1 MPVMSDSASP
11 APIKPAPARSAPAS
25 QPDEKFAC
33 PVDAVLRLLM
43 GPWTTYILYVLRS
56 QGPRR
61 FGELKREINGI
72 SAKVLTER
80 LRMLEDARLVHR
92 DYRATIPPQ
101 VTYSLA
107 PRGEELNPMLDMV
120 RDIALRW
127 RDEDAP
133 QATRQAMPR
142 QAAE

>member
-11 APIKPAPARSAPAS
+11 AQNLALAPTAAS
-25 QPDEKFAC
+25 QSTC

-127 RDEDAP
+127 RDEDVP
-133 QATRQAMPR
+133 QAAPR

>member
-1 MPVMSDSASP
+1 MATSSAAAPRIGAKGP
-11 APIKPAPARSAPAS
+11 AGLAGDRH
-25 QPDEKFAC
+25 EC

-43 GPWTTYILYVLRS
+43 GPWTTYILYVLRT

-61 FGELKREINGI
+61 FGELKREVGGI

-80 LRMLEDARLVHR
+80 LRMLEEARLVHR
-92 DYRATIPPQ
+92 DYQATIPPQ

-107 PRGEELNPMLDMV
+107 PRGAELNPMLDALK
-120 RDIALRW
+120 DIALRW
-127 RDEDAP
+127 QAEDAQSAAP
-133 QATRQAMPR
+133 DVAPR

>member
-1 MPVMSDSASP
+1 MSDPAARPASP
-11 APIKPAPARSAPAS
+11 PGPAMTPPGKSPIGDLRL
-25 QPDEKFAC
+25 AC

-43 GPWTTYILYVLRS
+43 GPWTTYILYTLRS

-61 FGELKREINGI
+61 FGELKRDIAGI

-80 LRMLEDARLVHR
+80 LRMLEEARLVHR
-92 DYRATIPPQ
+92 DYQATIPPQ

-107 PRGEELNPMLDMV
+107 PRGAELNPMLDAL

-127 RDEDAP
+127 QAEDRAHA
-133 QATRQAMPR
+133 QR

>member
-1 MPVMSDSASP
+1 MATDTA
-11 APIKPAPARSAPAS
+11 APSRTAHSRHATARN
-25 QPDEKFAC
+25 EC

-43 GPWTTYILYVLRS
+43 GPWTTYILYVLRT

-61 FGELKREINGI
+61 FGELKREVGGI

-92 DYRATIPPQ
+92 DYQSTIPPQ

-107 PRGEELNPMLDMV
+107 PRGAELNPMLDALK
-120 RDIALRW
+120 DIALRW
-127 RDEDAP
+127 QTEDA
-133 QATRQAMPR
+133 QAVATGAK

>member
-1 MPVMSDSASP
+1 MSNADP
-11 APIKPAPARSAPAS
+11 KNV
-25 QPDEKFAC
+25 C

-43 GPWTTYILYVLRS
+43 GPWTTYILYVLRT

-61 FGELKREINGI
+61 FGELKREVGGI

-80 LRMLEDARLVHR
+80 LRMLEEARLVDR
-92 DYRATIPPQ
+92 SYVATIPPQ

-107 PRGEELNPMLDMV
+107 SRGAELNPMLDTLKE
-120 RDIALRW
+120 IALRW
-127 RDEDAP
+127 QAEDEA
-133 QATRQAMPR
+133 AAAPR

>member
-1 MPVMSDSASP
+1 MSP
-11 APIKPAPARSAPAS
+11 AMKSAAPAVSAEPAC
-25 QPDEKFAC
+25 DARNAC

-43 GPWTTYILYVLRS
+43 GPWTTYILYVLRT

-61 FGELKREINGI
+61 FGELKREVSGI

-80 LRMLEDARLVHR
+80 LRMLEESRLVHR
-92 DYRATIPPQ
+92 DYQATIPPQ

-107 PRGEELNPMLDMV
+107 PRGAELTPMLDMV
-120 RDIALRW
+120 RDLAVRW
-127 RDEDAP
+127 DQEDAR
-133 QATRQAMPR
+133 AGAK

>member
-1 MPVMSDSASP
+1 MSSAQ
-11 APIKPAPARSAPAS
+11 KSAAQKS
-25 QPDEKFAC
+25 EDVRHEC

-43 GPWTTYILYVLRS
+43 GPWTTYILYVLRT

-61 FGELKREINGI
+61 FGELKREVGGI

-80 LRMLEDARLVHR
+80 LRMLEEARLVHR
-92 DYRATIPPQ
+92 DYQATIPPQ

-107 PRGEELNPMLDMV
+107 PRGAELNPMLDALK
-120 RDIALRW
+120 DIALRW
-127 RDEDAP
+127 QTEDA
-133 QATRQAMPR
+133 QAARPR

>member
-1 MPVMSDSASP
+1 MSSA
-11 APIKPAPARSAPAS
+11 AGRNECPI
-25 QPDEKFAC
+25 
-33 PVDAVLRLLM
+33 DAVLRLLM
-43 GPWTTYILYVLRS
+43 GPWTTYILYILRT

-61 FGELKREINGI
+61 FGELKREVGGI

-80 LRMLEDARLVHR
+80 LRMLEEARLVHR
-92 DYRATIPPQ
+92 DYQATIPPQ

-107 PRGEELNPMLDMV
+107 PRGAELNPMLDTL

-127 RDEDAP
+127 QKEDA
-133 QATRQAMPR
+133 QGAAAK

>member
-1 MPVMSDSASP
+1 MTRPVAETC
-11 APIKPAPARSAPAS
+11 ARN
-25 QPDEKFAC
+25 EC

-43 GPWTTYILYVLRS
+43 GPWTTYILYILRS

-61 FGELKREINGI
+61 FGELKREVGGI

-92 DYRATIPPQ
+92 DYQATIPPQ

-107 PRGEELNPMLDMV
+107 PRGAELNPMLDALK
-120 RDIALRW
+120 DIALRW
-127 RDEDAP
+127 QKEDA
-133 QATRQAMPR
+133 QGAASAK